1 MEEFDFLRKSKV
13 HLNNWK
19 EKKNYEGFICINP

>member
-19 EKKNYEGFICINP
+19 VKKKIMRDLFV